1 MTPDEQT
8 ALSRKYI
15 PLPLAFVPVEGG
27 IAIFLCRGGDRELLE
42 LAPDASTLWTVI
54 ESQYRKDAENHE
66 DRKHK
71 PPSTPLYDFD
81 DIAPDPLFNLNE
93 VDFTI

>member
-1 MTPDEQT
+1 MTSDEQT

-27 IAIFLCRGGDRELLE
+27 IAVFLCRGCDRELLE
-42 LAPDASTLWTVI
+42 IAPGASALWSVI
-54 ESQYRKDAENHE
+54 ESQYRRDEQGHE

-81 DIAPDPLFNLNE
+81 DIAPDTLFNLNE
-93 VDFTI
+93 LDFTL